1 MEKVN
6 GLVIAPYEGL
16 KETFLSVAPDYASQ
30 INLDIYVGN
39 LDEGLEIVKTIK
51 NRYDIVISRG
61 GTATL
66 IRKSTDMFVMDIR
79 ISGYDFMRAFKM
91 VENIHGK
98 KALVGYENI
107 IKGAHSVDVF
117 MNTGVDLF
125 TVTSNRQLSDLY
137 KELQKQNYELIIGD
151 TVACQEAEKNGISN
165 LLLISGEESVKEAIE
180 SAIIVAQRIKRD
192 NDRLYFLEMIHSRKS
207 WTSVVFNSKK
217 EVVMCYSKNDE
228 LSLPYDLLK
237 EHLTSENHDLYLEN
251 DDGFYDLNYRAL
263 DDGYFLVQYRKVW
276 NQNQRIRGVYVM
288 NTSEKNTLKEN
299 WADRFFYSEK
309 ILALID
315 KASKSS
321 RSVLLVG
328 DTGAGKM
335 EIAEFIHR
343 SSSNKRYPF
352 FSVDCSVV
360 EYDDLSSFLDTIDGK
375 KGTLCFS
382 SLECLEDNEQRYLLK
397 AIPQLNRNGL
407 RIIGVANTR
416 VNDYLANKQFDARLH
431 RLFAEL
437 SFFVPNI
444 ETNDKNYINVINRL
458 ILKANE
464 NQGRQVTGIDND
476 AIKELISFDWIYNY
490 DQLTSA
496 VNQLVMMAKDT
507 RIRLEDVK
515 TLLQPLSTKEKY
527 SISLDGTLEEIERRI
542 IEVVIR
548 QEGGNVTKAAERLQI
563 GRSTIWR
570 KMK

>member
-6 GLVIAPYEGL
+6 VLVIAPYEGL
-16 KETFLSVAPDYASQ
+16 KETFLSVAPDYADL

-39 LDEGLEIVKTIK
+39 LAEGLEIVKTIK

-66 IRKSTDMFVMDIR
+66 IRKSTDMFVMDIT

-91 VENIHGK
+91 VENIQGK

-125 TVTSNRQLSDLY
+125 TITSNDHLTDLY

-151 TVACQEAEKNGISN
+151 TVACQEAEKKGINN
-165 LLLISGEESVKEAIE
+165 LMLISGEESVKAAIE
-180 SAIIVAQRIKRD
+180 NAIIIAQRLKRD
-192 NDRLYFLEMIHSRKS
+192 NDRLYFLELIHNRKS

-217 EVVMCYSKNDE
+217 EVVMFYSKDDKLT
-228 LSLPYDLLK
+228 LSAEMLR
-237 EHLTSENHDLYLEN
+237 EHLTLENHDLYLETE
-251 DDGFYDLNYRAL
+251 DGFYDLNYRSL
-263 DDGYFLVQYRKVW
+263 DDGYFLVQFRKVW

-288 NTSEKNTLKEN
+288 NASEKSTLKEN

-309 ILALID
+309 ILMLID

-335 EIAEFIHR
+335 EIAESIHY
-343 SSSNKRYPF
+343 SSSNKKYAF

-360 EYDDLSSFLDTIDGK
+360 SYNDLSSFLDMINGK

-382 SLECLEDNEQRYLLK
+382 SLECLDDMSQRYLLK
-397 AIPQLNRNGL
+397 VIPQLNRNGL
-407 RIIGVANTR
+407 RIVGVANTKI
-416 VNDYLANKQFDARLH
+416 NDFLINKQFDARLH
-431 RLFAEL
+431 RIFAEL

-444 ETNDKNYINVINRL
+444 ETNDKNYTNIINRL

-464 NQGRQVTGIDND
+464 NQGRQITGIDND

-490 DQLTSA
+490 DQLTVA
-496 VNQLVMMAKDT
+496 INQLVMMTNDT

-515 TLLQPLSTKEKY
+515 TLLKPLSIKEKH
-527 SISLDGTLEEIERRI
+527 SISLDGTLDDIEKKI
-542 IEVVIR
+542 IETVIR
-548 QEGGNVTKAAERLQI
+548 QEGGNVTKAAERLGI
-563 GRSTIWR
+563 SRSTIWR
-570 KMK
+570 KTK